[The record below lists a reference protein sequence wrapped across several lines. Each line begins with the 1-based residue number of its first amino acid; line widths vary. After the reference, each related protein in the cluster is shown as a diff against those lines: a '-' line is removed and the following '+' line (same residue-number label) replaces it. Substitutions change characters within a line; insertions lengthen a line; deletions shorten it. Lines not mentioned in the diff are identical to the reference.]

1 MKIQVERIIT
11 NSQIQFK
18 TSMLKF
24 GPCDYIDV
32 YIPLK
37 GTLNVVGQRADTA
50 ATATNRKD
58 KELIRKNCP
67 SFTNYTSELNNTQVD
82 YGEDID
88 SVKPMYH
95 LIEYNNTYSKTSRIV
110 RIL

>member
-1 MKIQVERIIT
+1 
-11 NSQIQFK
+11 
-18 TSMLKF
+18 MLKF

-50 ATATNRKD
+50 ETATNRKD
-58 KELIRKNCP
+58 KELICKNCP
-67 SFTNYTSELNNTQVD
+67 SFTNCTSELNNTQVD

-88 SVKPMYH
+88 GVKPMYH
-95 LIEYNNTYSKTSRIV
+95 LIKYNNNYSKTSRIV
-110 RIL
+110 RISLK

>member
-37 GTLNVVGQRADTA
+37 GTLNVVG
-50 ATATNRKD
+50 
-58 KELIRKNCP
+58 KEQTQQQQQQIEKIKN
-67 SFTNYTSELNNTQVD
+67 
-82 YGEDID
+82 
-88 SVKPMYH
+88 
-95 LIEYNNTYSKTSRIV
+95 
-110 RIL
+110 

>member
-67 SFTNYTSELNNTQVD
+67 SFTN
-82 YGEDID
+82 G
-88 SVKPMYH
+88 VKPMYH
-95 LIEYNNTYSKTSRIV
+95 LIEYNNNYSKTSRIV
-110 RIL
+110 RIP

>member
-37 GTLNVVGQRADTA
+37 GTLNVVGQRAD
-50 ATATNRKD
+50 KQQQQQIE
-58 KELIRKNCP
+58 KIKN
-67 SFTNYTSELNNTQVD
+67 
-82 YGEDID
+82 
-88 SVKPMYH
+88 
-95 LIEYNNTYSKTSRIV
+95 
-110 RIL
+110 